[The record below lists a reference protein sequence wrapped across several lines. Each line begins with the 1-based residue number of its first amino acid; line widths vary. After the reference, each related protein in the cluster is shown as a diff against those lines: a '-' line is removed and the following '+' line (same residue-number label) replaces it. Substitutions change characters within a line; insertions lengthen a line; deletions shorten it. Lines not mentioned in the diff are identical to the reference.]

1 MERLW
6 APWRMK
12 YILGDNTSNGCIFCT
27 KPQEAADDRNY
38 IVLRDRTCYALLN
51 LYPYSNGHMLVAPY
65 KHCPDL
71 DQLTEQ
77 ELGDL
82 FVLVRRAQQLL
93 TTAMNPQGFNIGANL
108 GTAAGAGIAD
118 HLHIHIVPR
127 WSSDSNFMTAV
138 NDTRVIPESLDA
150 TYARLKEALATQ

>member
-12 YILGDNTSNGCIFCT
+12 YLVAEKTSNGCIFCT
-27 KPQEAADDRNY
+27 KSQEANDATNY
-38 IVLRDRTCYALLN
+38 IVLRDRTCFALLN
-51 LYPYSNGHMLVAPY
+51 LYPYSNGHMMVAPY

-71 DQLTEQ
+71 DDLTDA

-82 FVLVRRAQQLL
+82 MVLVRHCKQALQ
-93 TTAMNPQGFNIGANL
+93 ASMNPDGFNIGVNL
-108 GTAAGAGIAD
+108 GQFAGAGIPD

-127 WSSDSNFMTAV
+127 WGGDNNFMTVV
-138 NDTRVIPESLDA
+138 NDTRVIPDRKSA
-150 TYARLKEALATQ
+150 V